1 MVMALLSL
9 LTKKSASGQLAMT
22 GEVTLRGRV
31 MPVGGVKQKVLA
43 AHRAGLKKVVIPKR
57 NEADLDDLPPE
68 VSEKMEF
75 ILAETIDDVFPHV
88 LPGLKKV
95 GNNGRR
101 PRPTKLISTNGH
113 IDEIPVTP
121 EPVEAE

>member
-1 MVMALLSL
+1 MKISVHALDAKKKEW
-9 LTKKSASGQLAMT
+9 TKVFEFPGTFENT
-22 GEVTLRGRV
+22 GSIT
-31 MPVGGVKQKVLA
+31 VKV
-43 AHRAGLKKVVIPKR
+43 KK
-57 NEADLDDLPPE
+57 DDLPPE

-121 EPVEAE
+121 EPVEAA

>member
-1 MVMALLSL
+1 
-9 LTKKSASGQLAMT
+9 
-22 GEVTLRGRV
+22 
-31 MPVGGVKQKVLA
+31 
-43 AHRAGLKKVVIPKR
+43 
-57 NEADLDDLPPE
+57 
-68 VSEKMEF
+68 MEF

-121 EPVEAE
+121 EPVEAA